1 MYAYIGSS
9 VSLGKLIFGSLGLRL
24 ELQYLLV
31 LRMIGQIGNVRTG
44 AILRQLDNNTYGRVY
59 VGRPEESDTA
69 TNGQRRVSATSSPA
83 AYVVDGGSVYVD
95 AREQAMVGEHH
106 MRRWISAAAMG
117 ERVPAMDWNGAR
129 PYAGGSAV
137 YIDPDDKDCLVES
150 YDSDVHVV

>member
-1 MYAYIGSS
+1 
-9 VSLGKLIFGSLGLRL
+9 V
-24 ELQYLLV
+24 
-31 LRMIGQIGNVRTG
+31 
-44 AILRQLDNNTYGRVY
+44 
-59 VGRPEESDTA
+59 

-106 MRRWISAAAMG
+106 RRGWISAAAMG